1 MKVNHNALALEQNY
15 LFSEIARR
23 LREFQAANPDRRL
36 LKLSI
41 GDVTRPLP
49 AVITDEMK
57 AAAEDMSHAETFHG
71 YGAEQG
77 EAFLREAIAGYY
89 AERGT
94 AIDPDDIFISDGA
107 KNDLGNL
114 CDLFDADNTVLLPDP
129 VYPVYY
135 DTSIMSGRRVIFAAG
150 SRENGFL
157 PMPDDAVHADIIY
170 LCSPNNPTGAVYSRE
185 QLAEWV
191 AYAQKNG
198 AVILFDAAYEA
209 YIRDPAL
216 PHSIYEIEGAESCA
230 IEINSL
236 SKTAG
241 FTGVRCGWTIVPKTL
256 QLDGASLH
264 QMWFRRTATKYNGCS
279 YIIQRAAAAVFTE
292 AGQQAVHADVDCYM
306 ENAQILKSALN
317 RAGIFSTGGENAPYV
332 WFAAPNGADSWACF
346 DRLLNRYAIAG
357 TPGAGFGKAGQ
368 GWMRF
373 SSFGTRETVLAAAQL
388 LEKISPAEF

>member
-89 AERGT
+89 AKRGT

-135 DTSIMSGRRVIFAAG
+135 DTSIMSGRRVAFAAG

-157 PMPDDAVHADIIY
+157 PMPDNAVHADIIY

-216 PHSIYEIEGAESCA
+216 PHSIYEIPGAESCA

-332 WFAAPNGADSWACF
+332 WFAAPNGADSWECF

-373 SSFGTRETVLAAAQL
+373 SSFGTRETVLAAAAL
-388 LEKISPAEF
+388 LETLSPAEF